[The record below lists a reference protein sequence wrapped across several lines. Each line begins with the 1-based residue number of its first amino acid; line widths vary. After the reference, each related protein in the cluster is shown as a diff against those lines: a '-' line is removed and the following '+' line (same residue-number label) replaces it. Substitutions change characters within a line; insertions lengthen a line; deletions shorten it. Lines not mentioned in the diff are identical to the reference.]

1 MFKDRLKKLRCDN
14 NLTQQELAEL
24 VFVSRST
31 IAKWENGIGIP
42 SDINIKELCKFF
54 NVDYKWLL
62 GIEEKE
68 ENIEDN
74 IKKIKQIM
82 SDECSS
88 ADIEQ
93 YKLEFKK
100 SQDKL
105 IFKGKLIV
113 YLIVCVALI
122 STIIVSI
129 QNFNWIYLVLQIVI
143 SISLLRGVT
152 WIKYFVAIDAG
163 ITGIGALFMLLVGID
178 FSSTDK
184 NTKLVLLI
192 YFGLLLIYKTFTCL
206 ILFKSKAISEYLYSK
221 RY

>member
-24 VFVSRST
+24 IFVSRST

-42 SDINIKELCKFF
+42 SDINIKGLCKFF

-82 SDECSS
+82 SDEYSS
-88 ADIEQ
+88 TDIEQ
-93 YKLEFKK
+93 YKQEFKK

-143 SISLLRGVT
+143 SISFLRGVT

-206 ILFKSKAISEYLYSK
+206 ILFKSKAVSEYLYSK